1 METIS
6 QKAWSIVRAMQDNS
20 EDDIHKALVEIATEQ
35 DRIAR
40 QEERERC
47 IKAAQ
52 DVYCDITCNHRC
64 DFTQRCQIMWEIRK
78 AMEGG
83 ES

>member
-6 QKAWSIVRAMQDNS
+6 QKAWSVVRAMQDNS
-20 EDDIHKALVEIATEQ
+20 EDDIHEALVKIAIEQ

-47 IKAAQ
+47 MNTIREQMDKLLYPME
-52 DVYCDITCNHRC
+52 DIELICDHT
-64 DFTQRCQIMWEIRK
+64 RK
-78 AMEGG
+78 AMEGSDNG
-83 ES
+83 ND